1 MKIALSVDKKDQDAM
16 LDSRFGRAK
25 CFMIYNTENGQTDF
39 VDNTQ
44 NLNAAQGAGIQ
55 SAQNVA
61 ACGVEAL
68 ICGHTGPKAFN
79 VLSSAGIAVYNC
91 EATYSARDA
100 IEAFKKGTLKEAEG
114 ADVDSHWV

>member
-1 MKIALSVDKKDQDAM
+1 MKIALSVDRKDPDAM
-16 LDSRFGRAK
+16 MDSRFGRAK
-25 CFMIYNTENGQTDF
+25 CFMIYDTENGQTDF

-61 ACGVEAL
+61 ACEVEAL
-68 ICGHTGPKAFN
+68 ICGHTGPKAFS
-79 VLSSAGIAVYNC
+79 VLSSAGISVYNC
-91 EATYSARDA
+91 DAAIPAKEA
-100 IEAFKKGTLKEAEG
+100 IESFKKGSLKKAEG